1 MNASVACQLF
11 ASGRIP
17 PHTYG
22 IATTSIYPAAPLCLR
37 QKTVPENSPS
47 A

>member
-11 ASGRIP
+11 ASGRITP
-17 PHTYG
+17 AHG